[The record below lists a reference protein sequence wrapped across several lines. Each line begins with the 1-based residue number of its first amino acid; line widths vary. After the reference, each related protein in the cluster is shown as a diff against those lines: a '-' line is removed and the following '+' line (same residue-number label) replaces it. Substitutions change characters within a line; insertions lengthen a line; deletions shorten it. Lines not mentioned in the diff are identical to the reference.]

1 MCKTSVVSVVIIT
14 IVKIL
19 KSEKLDLVLIPIF
32 EKGFILTKHF
42 GQGFYTEK
50 YLKYVT
56 IAKSSIFDV

>member
-32 EKGFILTKHF
+32 EKGLILTKLLARVST
-42 GQGFYTEK
+42 QK
-50 YLKYVT
+50 N
-56 IAKSSIFDV
+56 I